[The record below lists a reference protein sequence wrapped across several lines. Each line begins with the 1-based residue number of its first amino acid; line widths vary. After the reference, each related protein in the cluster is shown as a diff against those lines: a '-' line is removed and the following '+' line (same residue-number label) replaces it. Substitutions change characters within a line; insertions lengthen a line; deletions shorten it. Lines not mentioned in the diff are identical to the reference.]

1 MGAARRTMRCSA
13 YRISEV
19 AISCVRSFVGPM
31 VETSVGMLF
40 ASLAISDTKSVGT
53 QERASGESG
62 VSCSFFSS
70 KVSAT
75 TFSISAGD
83 KPARY

>member
-1 MGAARRTMRCSA
+1 
-13 YRISEV
+13 
-19 AISCVRSFVGPM
+19 
-31 VETSVGMLF
+31 
-40 ASLAISDTKSVGT
+40 VGT